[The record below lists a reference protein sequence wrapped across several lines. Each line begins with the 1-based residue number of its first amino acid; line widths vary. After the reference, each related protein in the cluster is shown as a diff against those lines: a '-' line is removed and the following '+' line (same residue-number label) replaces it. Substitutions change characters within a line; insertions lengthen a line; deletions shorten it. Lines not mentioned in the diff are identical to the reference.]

1 MRRFQGSPVR
11 ADDGFSEFFA
21 IRDRFMVAHPHDMYK
36 ASRGLVAPQGLWIK
50 GIEQIGS
57 DP

>member
-1 MRRFQGSPVR
+1 MRRFPGISVR
-11 ADDGFSEFFA
+11 ADEGFSESFA

-36 ASRGLVAPQGLWIK
+36 ASRGLVAPQGLWIT